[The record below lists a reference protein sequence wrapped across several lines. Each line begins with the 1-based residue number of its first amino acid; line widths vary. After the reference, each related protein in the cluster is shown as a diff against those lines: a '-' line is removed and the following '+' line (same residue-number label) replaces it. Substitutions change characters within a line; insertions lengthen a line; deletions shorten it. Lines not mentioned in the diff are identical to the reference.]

1 MENFEQ
7 KLERL
12 EQISSQMRDPET
24 PLQKSLQLFEEGMKL
39 SKELEA
45 ELHSVEQKVELL
57 TNSPDENQEPQF
69 SPLEGSDND
78 EK

>member
-12 EQISSQMRDPET
+12 EHISSLMRDPET
-24 PLQKSLQLFEEGMKL
+24 PLQKSLELFEEGMKL

-45 ELHSVEQKVELL
+45 ELHAVEQKVELL
-57 TNSPDENQEPQF
+57 TNTPDDSQEPQF
-69 SPLEGSDND
+69 SPLEGSDSD
-78 EK
+78 E